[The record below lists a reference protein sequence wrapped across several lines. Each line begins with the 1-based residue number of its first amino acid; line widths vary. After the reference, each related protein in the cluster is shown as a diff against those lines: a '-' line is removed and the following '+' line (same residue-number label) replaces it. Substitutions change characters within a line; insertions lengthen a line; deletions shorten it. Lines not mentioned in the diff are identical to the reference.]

1 MRPARRRLPG
11 FRWLTTGTFS
21 LASGRSSW
29 RSRWSPSQGAPR
41 CDRTPGFPV
50 ERAVEDFYEA
60 MLAALAI
67 VVGHLYYVGVNPGF
81 FRLNRAMTRGPLTA
95 AEMERDHSLETE
107 R

>member
-1 MRPARRRLPG
+1 
-11 FRWLTTGTFS
+11 
-21 LASGRSSW
+21 
-29 RSRWSPSQGAPR
+29 
-41 CDRTPGFPV
+41 
-50 ERAVEDFYEA
+50 